1 MVIPWGFLQSWLG
14 LASLLTYLLFK
25 VRIFPLFRF
34 LLGLLAVAFAAG
46 LVSPLLADERLRI
59 VAANLTSG
67 NGQNYDP
74 GEGARILQGLK
85 PDVALVQEF
94 NYLNNTDANFR
105 AWVDT
110 NFGTSF
116 SYVREPSPG
125 QIPNGVVSRYPI
137 LASGAWTDSSVSNR
151 KFMWARIDIPG
162 DKDLWVISVH
172 LLTTSASSRNSEA
185 SQILSYIA
193 AQGIPAADYVALGGD
208 FNTGSR
214 TEACL
219 NTLSSYFTT
228 SGPWPVDQAGNG
240 NTNSGRSSPYDWVL
254 ADTDLHA
261 VKTSVILGAV
271 NFLNGLVFDS
281 RVYSPLPSP
290 VLAGDSGA
298 ANMQHMAVVRDFLIP
313 SNSAPAIPVIYSAAT
328 ASGVSGQ
335 SFTYQIAAT
344 NTPTSFNASGLP
356 GGLSV
361 NTASGLI
368 SGTPAAAGN
377 STVTLTATN
386 LTGSGNATLALTVTA
401 PSGGGGSGGNGTI
414 FIENMGT
421 PTATTAVLTYATGT
435 APATFQNKGT
445 LTYGQGEQTSECD
458 VRSTSVSSGYTGVS
472 GTGNVWFATA
482 NSRGFS
488 IESINAA
495 AYTDLKLN
503 FGYRKESATLHAT
516 LAVDYWNG
524 VAWVSVANTAT
535 ALFNE
540 AASAATGWY
549 LSKTLTLPAGA
560 QISGLK
566 IRFVKT
572 GTDVIRID
580 DVKLTGTSAVVATP
594 TLSATGTLVAVDTV
608 YGTASPMPASLS
620 VSGSDLAAG
629 ILVTAPAGFEVSQ
642 TAGGASGYAG
652 TQTLAAA
659 SGAVAAT
666 TVYLRLAADTG
677 VGSYVGN
684 VACTSTGAAG
694 VSVPVVP
701 SAVALRSLLITAQDR
716 TKAFGTVFSAGNTAF
731 TSSGLVSGQTIG
743 SVTLTAVGGA
753 ALYDPAGAYA
763 IVPANAAGGTFLAA
777 NYSISYAPGTLNVTA
792 PGFAEWAAGLADTTA
807 TADPDGDGVV
817 NLLEYYYGLDPA
829 AAGAF
834 SPVLQSMSA
843 GAELTFDYRRSKA
856 AVGVSG
862 TVEATTGLS
871 GNATWSAADVTSD
884 TVITDFGSYET
895 RRATVTV
902 NLGETRKFVRLRV
915 SQP

>member
-1 MVIPWGFLQSWLG
+1 MVIRWGFLQSWLG

-386 LTGSGNATLALTVTA
+386 VTGSGNATLALTVTA
-401 PSGGGGSGGNGTI
+401 PSGGGGSGGNGTVLLSEDFAAMTAGNDASNQGPDGNSLTSFLPNFPTCLNVYSAGGTAKLGKSGVAGSMTSKTLNLSI
-414 FIENMGT
+414 GGGAFIVSLKVKGWTTIEGNLTIT
-421 PTATTAVLTYATGT
+421 PTGVPGQTMIITSNLTQGYSTKTLSFTGGSANSTLTIATTAGRA
-435 APATFQNKGT
+435 F
-445 LTYGQGEQTSECD
+445 
-458 VRSTSVSSGYTGVS
+458 
-472 GTGNVWFATA
+472 
-482 NSRGFS
+482 
-488 IESINAA
+488 
-495 AYTDLKLN
+495 
-503 FGYRKESATLHAT
+503 
-516 LAVDYWNG
+516 
-524 VAWVSVANTAT
+524 
-535 ALFNE
+535 
-540 AASAATGWY
+540 
-549 LSKTLTLPAGA
+549 
-560 QISGLK
+560 
-566 IRFVKT
+566 
-572 GTDVIRID
+572 ID
-580 DVKLTGTSAVVATP
+580 DVLVTVAAPAATP
-594 TLSATGTLVAVDTV
+594 TISATGTLVAVDTV

-629 ILVTAPAGFEVSQ
+629 ILVTATAGFEVSQ

-684 VACTSTGAAG
+684 VVCTSTGAAG
-694 VSVPVVP
+694 VSVPVAP

-792 PGFAEWAAGLADTTA
+792 PGFAEWAAGLADATA